1 MFFTRTPSVLGGSMG
16 SEAQEQP
23 KQGILIVDDE
33 PVLVEEISEYLQADG
48 FPVSLAYDGR
58 AALELFR
65 QEPPGRFAVVL
76 TDLRMPGMSGYALAR
91 AIMQQT
97 TDATATEVIV
107 ITGHGSLATHAEAPD
122 GLFAI
127 VQKPVRLSRLAEIV
141 GQAHDAALVR
151 RLAAS
156 AGTVSDLPSR
166 A

>member
-1 MFFTRTPSVLGGSMG
+1 MFFTRAPSVLGGSMG
-16 SEAQEQP
+16 FEAQEQSRH
-23 KQGILIVDDE
+23 GILIVDDE

-58 AALELFR
+58 AALDVFR
-65 QEPPGRFAVVL
+65 QESPGHFAVVL
-76 TDLRMPGMSGYALAR
+76 TDLRMPGMTGYVLAR
-91 AIMQQT
+91 AIMEHT

-107 ITGHGSLATHAEAPD
+107 ITGHGSPVTHAEAPD

-141 GQAHDAALVR
+141 GQAHDAALIR

-156 AGTVSDLPSR
+156 AGAVSGLPHGS
-166 A
+166 